1 MEQEVLKKLEDAIW
15 VGNAV
20 FMRDKTAGSSANMSF
35 RYGDHIYITGSGT
48 CFGRLQPD
56 DFSILDLTGNHLKGP
71 KPSKEYPLH
80 LLMYDK
86 EGIEAVIHTHGTYT
100 VLWSCVSNEPENDYI
115 PMYTPY
121 LDMKLGPVKVIGYY
135 KPGSQELFSAM
146 RDAIDDRD
154 GYVLKNH
161 GAIIRASSMMSAFYN
176 LEELEE
182 SSKLAFLLRDTA
194 TSKII

>member
-35 RYGDHIYITGSGT
+35 RYG
-48 CFGRLQPD
+48 
-56 DFSILDLTGNHLKGP
+56 DLTGNHLKGP

-121 LDMKLGPVKVIGYY
+121 LDMKLGPVKAIGYH